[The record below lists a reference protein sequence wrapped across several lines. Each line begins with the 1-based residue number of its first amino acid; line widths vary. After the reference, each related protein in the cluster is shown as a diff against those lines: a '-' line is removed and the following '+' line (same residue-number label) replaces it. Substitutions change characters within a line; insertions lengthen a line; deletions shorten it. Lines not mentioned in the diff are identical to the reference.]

1 MFEIEFRTKFGK
13 EKYEALKEYLET
25 HAENL
30 GADDKDCYY
39 YIFPDKLLKVVHNTS
54 QKTAKISLKL
64 NRIGEGAVFPET
76 EIFFSP
82 DDFETMHHLV
92 DNLGLPAKVMHGPQQ
107 RVNYQYHDCEI
118 ALKWS
123 DAWGYHMEIE
133 QVIATKEKQK
143 EAEAQIHKVADELGV
158 VLMSEDEL
166 KRFTKEAER
175 DK

>member
-1 MFEIEFRTKFGK
+1 MFEVEFRTKFEK
-13 EKYEALKEYLET
+13 EKYEELKKYLET

-30 GADDKDCYY
+30 GTDDKDCYY
-39 YIFPDKLLKVVHNTS
+39 YILPDKLLKVVHNTS
-54 QKTAKISLKL
+54 QNTAKISLKL

-76 EIFFSP
+76 EIFFPPS
-82 DDFETMHHLV
+82 DFEMMRHLV

-107 RVNYQYHDCEI
+107 RVNYKYRDCEI

-133 QVIATKEKQK
+133 QMIESREGQK
-143 EAEAQIHKVADELGV
+143 EAESRIRAVADELGV
-158 VLMSEDEL
+158 TLMSEEEL